1 MGELLAGVESMV
13 HLGEAGKT
21 LLTLIALCS
30 LRIYVAML
38 VLPATNDQ
46 ALQGVIRNGVA
57 LTIGIFTAWG
67 QPAAMVEGAGTLQL
81 LAMMVKEGLLGLL
94 LGYAVA
100 VVFWVAESVGVLIDN
115 QAGYNNVQQT
125 NPLSGEQSTPV
136 GNLLSQLAI
145 ASFYLLGGMVALVA
159 LVFESFHWWPLEAL
173 LPGWPQLLERFAQA
187 QVSAYSASVLKIAA
201 PVVMV
206 LVLIDLGI
214 GLVART
220 ADKLEPSNLAQPIK
234 GAVAL
239 LMLVM
244 FVAVFFE
251 QVRPQLALQALAQEL
266 GAWLRAAPPR

>member
-1 MGELLAGVESMV
+1 
-13 HLGEAGKT
+13 
-21 LLTLIALCS
+21 
-30 LRIYVAML
+30 
-38 VLPATNDQ
+38 
-46 ALQGVIRNGVA
+46 
-57 LTIGIFTAWG
+57 
-67 QPAAMVEGAGTLQL
+67 
-81 LAMMVKEGLLGLL
+81 
-94 LGYAVA
+94 
-100 VVFWVAESVGVLIDN
+100 
-115 QAGYNNVQQT
+115 
-125 NPLSGEQSTPV
+125 
-136 GNLLSQLAI
+136 
-145 ASFYLLGGMVALVA
+145 
-159 LVFESFHWWPLEAL
+159 
-173 LPGWPQLLERFAQA
+173 
-187 QVSAYSASVLKIAA
+187 VLKIAA